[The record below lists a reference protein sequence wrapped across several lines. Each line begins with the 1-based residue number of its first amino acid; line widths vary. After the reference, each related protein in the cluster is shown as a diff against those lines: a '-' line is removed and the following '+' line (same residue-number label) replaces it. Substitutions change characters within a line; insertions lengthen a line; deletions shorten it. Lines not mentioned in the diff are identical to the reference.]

1 MLVEVTI
8 KIIHWRLIFCH
19 RSINRVGC
27 WHNRKPFIFIFIND
41 PIQTLSST
49 IDSSLSGITL
59 PSLMTKE
66 FVQVI
71 EASRQNQLHIL
82 YYKQETP
89 TPTPI
94 ASISKTP
101 TPSITKTP
109 TTRNQCSIEP
119 ISDINEI
126 ENSRLCGQAFDS
138 FIILSSSSFLYL
150 IDQVRYDFLSIAH
163 SMQLTKEWI

>member
-1 MLVEVTI
+1 MTREFVEV
-8 KIIHWRLIFCH
+8 
-19 RSINRVGC
+19 
-27 WHNRKPFIFIFIND
+27 
-41 PIQTLSST
+41 
-49 IDSSLSGITL
+49 
-59 PSLMTKE
+59 
-66 FVQVI
+66 I
-71 EASRQNQLHIL
+71 ETSHQNQLHIH
-82 YYKQETP
+82 YSKQETP
-89 TPTPI
+89 TQTPT

-150 IDQVRYDFLSIAH
+150 IDQVRCDF
-163 SMQLTKEWI
+163 